1 MNNLSDSFEHFEL
14 ISAYLDGEVTEE
26 ERAFIE
32 NNPLLLSEVEKLKE
46 ITESTSSM
54 VPIDPV
60 LQEKHIN
67 KALSLLPK
75 NTKVVPLRLRKVT
88 QRGALVAVAAA
99 ALAFILIPV
108 LNSQDNE
115 SDNSEILATGFTESS
130 SSLKSSGE
138 IESGNETEPQA
149 SIVPESD
156 EDSEEVAESPSDA
169 PATKNSNS
177 QSEMAPDE
185 NTLDTESEI
194 ASSEEAERAIEET
207 DEETDEEIEIE
218 IEIEI
223 EAETATETETET
235 ETESDQITAAEISR
249 ENIVPGVFEGSEALD
264 NLFETTNNLWQVEPE
279 IFSFPLSANSIESFF
294 TSNADFETCLNNTN
308 FLETSQHVPLHL
320 QRVILNEI
328 PSLLLI
334 SESLELETEIVVSI
348 YQINSS
354 CSLIFEDS
362 LLERT
367 PSD

>member
-75 NTKVVPLRLRKVT
+75 NTKVVPLRRRKVT

-115 SDNSEILATGFTESS
+115 SDNSEIFATGFTESS

-138 IESGNETEPQA
+138 IESENETEPQA
-149 SIVPESD
+149 SIIPESD
-156 EDSEEVAESPSDA
+156 EDPEMVAESPLDA
-169 PATKNSNS
+169 PTTKNSKP

-185 NTLDTESEI
+185 NTLDTESGV
-194 ASSEEAERAIEET
+194 ASSEEEEMTIE
-207 DEETDEEIEIE
+207 
-218 IEIEI
+218 
-223 EAETATETETET
+223 EAETEAES
-235 ETESDQITAAEISR
+235 ETESPQIASADISR
-249 ENIVPGVFEGSEALD
+249 EDIVPGVFEGTEALD
-264 NLFETTNNLWQVEPE
+264 NLLETTNNLWQVEPE
-279 IFSFPLSANSIESFF
+279 IFTIPLSANSIGNFF

-308 FLETSQHVPLHL
+308 FLETSQHVALHL

-334 SESLELETEIVVSI
+334 SEDLELETEPVISI

-354 CSLIFEDS
+354 CSLVFEDS

>member
-32 NNPLLLSEVEKLKE
+32 NNPLLLLEVEKLKE

-75 NTKVVPLRLRKVT
+75 NTKVVPLRRRKVT

-115 SDNSEILATGFTESS
+115 SDNSEILATDFTESS

-138 IESGNETEPQA
+138 IESENETEPQA
-149 SIVPESD
+149 SIIPESD
-156 EDSEEVAESPSDA
+156 EDPEVVTESSLDA
-169 PATKNSNS
+169 PTTKNPNS
-177 QSEMAPDE
+177 QSLMAPDE
-185 NTLDTESEI
+185 NTLDTESGV
-194 ASSEEAERAIEET
+194 ASSEEEEMTIE
-207 DEETDEEIEIE
+207 
-218 IEIEI
+218 
-223 EAETATETETET
+223 EAETEAES
-235 ETESDQITAAEISR
+235 ETESPQIASADISR
-249 ENIVPGVFEGSEALD
+249 EDIVPGVFEGTEALD
-264 NLFETTNNLWQVEPE
+264 NLLETTNNLWQVEPE
-279 IFSFPLSANSIESFF
+279 IFSIPLSANSIGNFF

-308 FLETSQHVPLHL
+308 FLETSQHVALHL

-334 SESLELETEIVVSI
+334 SENLELETEPVVSI

-354 CSLIFEDS
+354 CSLVFEDS

>member
-75 NTKVVPLRLRKVT
+75 NTKVVPLRRRKVT

-138 IESGNETEPQA
+138 IESENETEPQA
-149 SIVPESD
+149 SIIPESD
-156 EDSEEVAESPSDA
+156 EDPEMVAESPLDA
-169 PATKNSNS
+169 PTTKNSKP

-185 NTLDTESEI
+185 NTLDTESGV
-194 ASSEEAERAIEET
+194 ASSEEEEMTIE
-207 DEETDEEIEIE
+207 
-218 IEIEI
+218 
-223 EAETATETETET
+223 EAETEAES
-235 ETESDQITAAEISR
+235 ETESPQIASADISR
-249 ENIVPGVFEGSEALD
+249 EDIVPGVFEGTEALD
-264 NLFETTNNLWQVEPE
+264 NLLETTNNLWQVEPE
-279 IFSFPLSANSIESFF
+279 IFTIPLSANSIGNFF

-308 FLETSQHVPLHL
+308 FLETSQHVALHL

-334 SESLELETEIVVSI
+334 SENLELETEPVISI

-354 CSLIFEDS
+354 CSLVFEDS

>member
-75 NTKVVPLRLRKVT
+75 NTKVVPLRRRKVT

-115 SDNSEILATGFTESS
+115 SDNSEIFATGFTESS

-138 IESGNETEPQA
+138 IESENETEPQA
-149 SIVPESD
+149 SIIPESD
-156 EDSEEVAESPSDA
+156 EDPEMVAESPLDA
-169 PATKNSNS
+169 PTTKNSKP

-185 NTLDTESEI
+185 NTLDTESGV
-194 ASSEEAERAIEET
+194 ASSEEEEMTIE
-207 DEETDEEIEIE
+207 
-218 IEIEI
+218 
-223 EAETATETETET
+223 EAETEAEP
-235 ETESDQITAAEISR
+235 ETESPQIASADISR
-249 ENIVPGVFEGSEALD
+249 EDIVPGVFEGTEALD
-264 NLFETTNNLWQVEPE
+264 NLLETTNNLWQVEPE
-279 IFSFPLSANSIESFF
+279 IFTIPLSANSIGNFF

-308 FLETSQHVPLHL
+308 FLETSQHVALHL

-334 SESLELETEIVVSI
+334 SENLELETEPVISI

-354 CSLIFEDS
+354 CSLVFEDS

>member
-156 EDSEEVAESPSDA
+156 EDSEVVAESPPDA
-169 PATKNSNS
+169 TATKSSNS
-177 QSEMAPDE
+177 QSEIAPDE
-185 NTLDTESEI
+185 NTLDTESGI
-194 ASSEEAERAIEET
+194 ASSEEVERSIEET

-218 IEIEI
+218 IE
-223 EAETATETETET
+223 AETATETA
-235 ETESDQITAAEISR
+235 TESDQVTVAEISR
-249 ENIVPGVFEGSEALD
+249 EDIVPGVFEGTEALD
-264 NLFETTNNLWQVEPE
+264 NLFETINNLWQIEPE
-279 IFSFPLSANSIESFF
+279 IFSIPLSANSIESFF
-294 TSNADFETCLNNTN
+294 TSSPDFETCLNNTN
-308 FLETSQHVPLHL
+308 FLEASQHVPLHL

-334 SESLELETEIVVSI
+334 SEDLESGTEPIVSI

-354 CSLIFEDS
+354 CSLVFEDT

>member
-46 ITESTSSM
+46 ITESTSSI

-75 NTKVVPLRLRKVT
+75 NTKVVPLRRRKVT

-115 SDNSEILATGFTESS
+115 SDNSEIFATGFTESS

-138 IESGNETEPQA
+138 IESENETEPQA
-149 SIVPESD
+149 SIIPESD
-156 EDSEEVAESPSDA
+156 EDPEMVAESPLDA
-169 PATKNSNS
+169 PTTKNSKP

-185 NTLDTESEI
+185 NTLDTESGV
-194 ASSEEAERAIEET
+194 ASSEEEEMTIE
-207 DEETDEEIEIE
+207 
-218 IEIEI
+218 
-223 EAETATETETET
+223 EAETEAES
-235 ETESDQITAAEISR
+235 ETESPQIASADISR
-249 ENIVPGVFEGSEALD
+249 EDIVPGVFEGTEALD
-264 NLFETTNNLWQVEPE
+264 NLLETTNNLWQVEPE
-279 IFSFPLSANSIESFF
+279 IFTIPLSANSIGNFF

-308 FLETSQHVPLHL
+308 FLETSQHVALHL

-334 SESLELETEIVVSI
+334 SENLELETEPVISI

-354 CSLIFEDS
+354 CSLVFEDS

>member
-75 NTKVVPLRLRKVT
+75 NTKVVPLRRRKVT

-115 SDNSEILATGFTESS
+115 SDNSEIFATGFTESS

-138 IESGNETEPQA
+138 IESENETEPQA
-149 SIVPESD
+149 SIIPESD
-156 EDSEEVAESPSDA
+156 EDPEMVAESPLDA
-169 PATKNSNS
+169 PTTKNSKP

-185 NTLDTESEI
+185 NTLDTESGV
-194 ASSEEAERAIEET
+194 ASSEEEEMTIE
-207 DEETDEEIEIE
+207 
-218 IEIEI
+218 
-223 EAETATETETET
+223 EAETEAES
-235 ETESDQITAAEISR
+235 ETESPQIASADISR
-249 ENIVPGVFEGSEALD
+249 EDIVPGVFEGTEALD
-264 NLFETTNNLWQVEPE
+264 NLLETTNNLWQVEPE
-279 IFSFPLSANSIESFF
+279 IFTIPLSANSIGNFF

-308 FLETSQHVPLHL
+308 FLETSQHVALHL

-334 SESLELETEIVVSI
+334 SENLELETEPVISI

-354 CSLIFEDS
+354 CSLVFEDS

>member
-75 NTKVVPLRLRKVT
+75 NTKVVPLRRRKVT

-115 SDNSEILATGFTESS
+115 SDNSEIFATGFTESS

-138 IESGNETEPQA
+138 IESENETEPQA
-149 SIVPESD
+149 SIIPESD
-156 EDSEEVAESPSDA
+156 EDPEMVAESPLDA
-169 PATKNSNS
+169 PTTKNSKP

-185 NTLDTESEI
+185 NTLDTESGV
-194 ASSEEAERAIEET
+194 ASSEEEEMTIE
-207 DEETDEEIEIE
+207 
-218 IEIEI
+218 
-223 EAETATETETET
+223 EAETEAES
-235 ETESDQITAAEISR
+235 ETESPQIASADISR
-249 ENIVPGVFEGSEALD
+249 EDIVPGVFEGTEALD
-264 NLFETTNNLWQVEPE
+264 NLLETTNNLWQVEPE
-279 IFSFPLSANSIESFF
+279 IFTIPLSVNSIGSFF

-308 FLETSQHVPLHL
+308 FLETSQHVALHL

-334 SESLELETEIVVSI
+334 SENLELETEPVISI

-354 CSLIFEDS
+354 CSLVFEDS

>member
-75 NTKVVPLRLRKVT
+75 NTKVVPLRRRKVT

-115 SDNSEILATGFTESS
+115 SDNSEIFATGFTESS

-138 IESGNETEPQA
+138 IESENETEPQA
-149 SIVPESD
+149 SIIPESD
-156 EDSEEVAESPSDA
+156 EDPEVVAESPLDA
-169 PATKNSNS
+169 PITKNSKP

-185 NTLDTESEI
+185 NTLDTESGV
-194 ASSEEAERAIEET
+194 ASSEEEEMTIE
-207 DEETDEEIEIE
+207 
-218 IEIEI
+218 
-223 EAETATETETET
+223 EAETEAES
-235 ETESDQITAAEISR
+235 ETESPQIASAEISR
-249 ENIVPGVFEGSEALD
+249 EDIVPGVFEGTEALD
-264 NLFETTNNLWQVEPE
+264 NLLETTNNLWQVEPE
-279 IFSFPLSANSIESFF
+279 IFSIPLSANSIGNFF

-354 CSLIFEDS
+354 CSLVFEDS